1 LIIKKENEGLE
12 RQVNKFNSFGKIGFI
27 FFLLLFIANNLQAQ
41 LISSGNLSSINYAQ
55 PKEYVIGGMTVTGV
69 KYLDQDVLINIS
81 GLKVGETI
89 KVPGETITKA
99 IEKLWKQGLF
109 SDVKIVAQR
118 IIENKIFLEIQ
129 LMERPRLSKFAIQ
142 GVKKSEADDIRDRI
156 HLVRGNQITD
166 NIITNTKIN
175 VKEYFVDKGF
185 YNVEV
190 DITQKP
196 DSNFV
201 NSVILYI
208 KVNPKK
214 RVKIQNIRI
223 HGNMPDEVY
232 KEELVKQDAGFFKTK
247 FKKSPFNDNKLRRKM
262 KDTKQKTW
270 YNVFKS
276 SKYVESN
283 FKVDKDNI
291 IAKYNER
298 GYRDAR
304 IVKDSLS
311 VDGPRTLNLDIWI
324 DEGKKYYFRNITWV
338 GNSKYNSEFLTK
350 YLGINKGDIYNQTLL
365 DDKLFVSEQS
375 LSSLYL
381 DDGYLFFNLTPVE
394 IAIDNDSID
403 IEMRLQEGKQA
414 RVNRVT
420 VIGNT
425 KTNDHVILREI
436 RTKPGDL
443 FRRSDIIRT
452 QRELAQLG
460 YFDPEKLNVTPKP
473 DPATSTVDLEYIVEE
488 KPSDQIELSG
498 GWGAQMIVGTLGLTF
513 NNFSTRNILNKEAW
527 SPLPTGDGQKLSLRA
542 QTNGVYYQ
550 SYSASFMEP
559 WLGGKK
565 PTSLS
570 VSVYHNIIS
579 NGRARESDDYGT
591 MKITGASVG
600 VGRRLQV
607 PDDFFTLYNDLSYQV
622 YNLTKYAYSFMN
634 FPFENG
640 QSNNLS
646 FKTVLSRNS
655 TDQPIYPRRGS
666 DFSLSLQITP
676 PWSLFGDEKDYSSLD
691 ASERYKWIEYHKWKF
706 SGAWYTNIVGKLVLV
721 SKAEFGFLGMYN
733 KNYGHSPFEGFTMG
747 GDGLMSYNM
756 YGSETIALR
765 GYNNNS
771 ITPDNGGNMYDKFVL
786 EMRYPI
792 SLDPSATLYGLVFV
806 EGGNA
811 WSTKDEFSPFNIYR
825 SAGVGV
831 RIFLPMFGKL
841 GVDWAYGYDP
851 VFDIDGRNKNAGGS
865 QFHFIIGQSF

>member
-1 LIIKKENEGLE
+1 MIIKNANEDLE
-12 RQVNKFNSFGKIGFI
+12 KLVNKYSRYSKYLLIGI
-27 FFLLLFIANNLQAQ
+27 LLLGIANISVAQ
-41 LISSGNLSSINYAQ
+41 IISSGNLSQIDYSH
-55 PKEYVIGGMTVTGV
+55 PKEYLIGGITVTGI

-81 GLKVGETI
+81 DLKVGETI
-89 KVPGETITKA
+89 KIPGEGITKA

-109 SDVKIVAQR
+109 SDVKIVATK
-118 IIENKIFLEIQ
+118 IIENRIFIEIQ
-129 LMERPRLSKFAIQ
+129 LQERPRLSKFAIQ

-175 VKEYFVDKGF
+175 VREYFIDKGF

-190 DITQKP
+190 DITQKY

-201 NSVILYI
+201 NSVILFI
-208 KVNPKK
+208 KVDPKK
-214 RVKIQNIRI
+214 RVKIQNIRF
-223 HGNMPDEVY
+223 HGNTKEAEFKAQI
-232 KEELVKQDAGFFKTK
+232 KEEGYSFIERTRKIA
-247 FKKSPFNDNKLRRKM
+247 PFSDRKLRRKL
-262 KDTKQKTW
+262 KETKQKTW
-270 YNVFKS
+270 YNIFKS

-283 FKVDKDNI
+283 YKEDKKNI
-291 IAKYNER
+291 ISKYNEK

-304 IVKDSLS
+304 IIKDSIS
-311 VDGPRTLNLDIWI
+311 VNNEKTLNLDIWI
-324 DEGKKYYFRNITWV
+324 DEGEKYYFRNITWI
-338 GNSKYNSEFLTK
+338 GNTKYSSEFLK
-350 YLGINKGDIYNQTLL
+350 RYLGIKKGDIYNQALL

-394 IAIDNDSID
+394 VLVENDSID

-425 KTNDHVILREI
+425 KTNDRVILREI

-473 DPATSTVDLEYIVEE
+473 DPTTSTVDLEYIVAE

-513 NNFSTRNILNKEAW
+513 NNFSTRNFFNKEAW
-527 SPLPTGDGQKLSLRA
+527 SPLPTGDGQRLSLRA

-550 SYSASFMEP
+550 SYSVSFMEP
-559 WLGGKK
+559 WLGGRK
-565 PTSLS
+565 PNSLS
-570 VSVYHNIIS
+570 LSFYHNIFS
-579 NGRARESDDYGT
+579 NGRAKDDPDRYS
-591 MKITGASVG
+591 MKITGVSVG
-600 VGRRLQV
+600 IGRRLKW
-607 PDDFFTLYNDLSYQV
+607 PDDYFTLYNEISYQLYDLNNYSY
-622 YNLTKYAYSFMN
+622 YNMFTFKD
-634 FPFENG
+634 G
-640 QSNNLS
+640 QANNLS
-646 FKTVLSRNS
+646 FKTVLTRNS
-655 TDQPIYPRRGS
+655 TDQPIYPRKGS
-666 DFSLSLQITP
+666 IFTISLQLTP
-676 PWSLFGDEKDYSSLD
+676 PWSLMDDRDYTKLTDQEK
-691 ASERYKWIEYHKWKF
+691 YKWIEYHKWKF
-706 SGAWYTNIVGKLVLV
+706 SGTWFTNVVGKMVLAA
-721 SKAEFGFLGMYN
+721 KAELGILGMYN
-733 KNYGHSPFEGFTMG
+733 EKYGASPFEGFTMG
-747 GDGLMSYNM
+747 GDGLVSYNL
-756 YGSETIALR
+756 YGKETIALR
-765 GYNNNS
+765 GYENNS
-771 ITPDNGGNMYDKFVL
+771 ITPVRGGNIYDKFL
-786 EMRYPI
+786 MELRYPL
-792 SLDPSATLYGLVFV
+792 SLNPSATLYGLVFV

-811 WSTKDEFSPFNIYR
+811 WTDIEEFNPFNIYR

-841 GVDWAYGYDP
+841 GVDWGYGYDP
-851 VFDIDGRNKNAGGS
+851 VYGRPTANGS

>member
-1 LIIKKENEGLE
+1 LIIRNEKEDLE
-12 RQVNKFNSFGKIGFI
+12 KQANKYNRFNKILLIG
-27 FFLLLFIANNLQAQ
+27 LLLLSIVSILPAQ
-41 LISSGNLSSINYAQ
+41 IISSGKLSAINYST
-55 PKEYVIGGMTVTGV
+55 PKEYIIGGITITGI

-81 GLKVGETI
+81 GLKVGKKI
-89 KVPGETITKA
+89 KIPGESTTKA

-109 SDVKIVAQR
+109 SDVKIVASK
-118 IIENKIFLEIQ
+118 IIEDRIFIEIQ

-156 HLVRGNQITD
+156 HLVRGNQVTD
-166 NIITNTKIN
+166 NIVANTKIN

-190 DITQKP
+190 DITQKQ

-201 NSVILYI
+201 NSVILII

-214 RVKIQNIRI
+214 RVKINAINF
-223 HGNMPDEVY
+223 HGNTGDLVY
-232 KEELVKQDAGFFKTK
+232 KEQLKEQGAGFWERTW
-247 FKKSPFNDNKLRRKM
+247 KKSPFNDAKLKRKL
-262 KDTKQKTW
+262 KETKQRTW

-283 FKVDKDNI
+283 FKEDKKAILD
-291 IAKYNER
+291 KYNEK

-304 IVKDSLS
+304 IVKDSIS
-311 VDGPRTLNLDIWI
+311 VHDSKSLNLDIWI
-324 DEGKKYYFRNITWV
+324 DEGEKYYFRNITWI
-338 GNSKYNSEFLTK
+338 GNTKYSSAFLSK
-350 YLGINKGDIYNQTLL
+350 YLGIQKGDLYNQVLL

-394 IAIDNDSID
+394 VSVENDSID
-403 IEMRLQEGKQA
+403 IEMRIQEGKQA

-420 VIGNT
+420 IVGNT

-473 DPATSTVDLEYIVEE
+473 NQATSTVDLEYIVAE

-513 NNFSTRNILNKEAW
+513 NNFSTRNIFNKEAW
-527 SPLPTGDGQKLSLRA
+527 SPLPTGDGQRLSLRA

-550 SYSASFMEP
+550 SYSVSFMEP

-565 PTSLS
+565 PNSLS
-570 VSVYHNIIS
+570 LSFYHNIFS
-579 NGRARESDDYGT
+579 NGREQSDPDRYS
-591 MKITGASVG
+591 MKITGVSVG
-600 VGRRLQV
+600 LGRRLKW
-607 PDDFFTLYNDLSYQV
+607 PDDYFTLYNEVAYQLYDLDNYSYR
-622 YNLTKYAYSFMN
+622 NMFTFKD
-634 FPFENG
+634 G
-640 QSNNLS
+640 QANNLS
-646 FKTVLSRNS
+646 FKTILKRSSV
-655 TDQPIYPRRGS
+655 DQPIYPRKGS
-666 DFSLSLQITP
+666 DFSVSLQLTP
-676 PWSLFGDEKDYSSLD
+676 PWSLMNGKDYSKMTD
-691 ASERYKWIEYHKWKF
+691 QQKYKWIEYHKWKF
-706 SGAWYTNIVGKLVLV
+706 SGAWFTNVVDKMVLAV
-721 SKAEFGFLGMYN
+721 KGEFGFLGMYN
-733 KNYGHSPFEGFTMG
+733 KEYGPSPFEGFTMG
-747 GDGLMSYNM
+747 GDGLVSYNL
-756 YGSETIALR
+756 YGKETIALR
-765 GYNNNS
+765 GYENNS
-771 ITPDNGGNMYDKFVL
+771 LTPAAGGNIYDKFL
-786 EMRYPI
+786 MEMRYPL
-792 SLDPSATLYGLVFV
+792 SLNPSATLYGLVFV
-806 EGGNA
+806 EGGNT
-811 WSTKDEFSPFNIYR
+811 WSDYDEFSPFNIYR

-841 GVDWAYGYDP
+841 GVDWGYGFDP
-851 VFDIDGRNKNAGGS
+851 VYGRPTANGS

>member
-1 LIIKKENEGLE
+1 MIM
-12 RQVNKFNSFGKIGFI
+12 ST
-27 FFLLLFIANNLQAQ
+27 ANAQ
-41 LISSGNLSSINYAQ
+41 LITSGNFSSIDYSK
-55 PKEYVIGGMTVTGV
+55 PKEYTIGGITVTGI

-89 KVPGETITKA
+89 KVPGELVTKA
-99 IEKLWKQGLF
+99 MESLWKQGLF
-109 SDVKIVAQR
+109 SDVKIVATKVIEDR
-118 IIENKIFLEIQ
+118 IFIEIQ
-129 LMERPRLSKFAIQ
+129 LTERPRLSKFAIQ
-142 GVKKSEADDIRDRI
+142 GAKKSEADDIRDRI
-156 HLVRGNQITD
+156 HLVRGNQVTD
-166 NIITNTKIN
+166 NIIANTKIN
-175 VKEYFVDKGF
+175 VKEYFVEKGF

-201 NSVILYI
+201 NSVILFI
-208 KVNPKK
+208 KIKPHK
-214 RVKIQNIRI
+214 RVKINKIYF
-223 HGNMPDEVY
+223 HGNLQNAEY
-232 KEELVKQDAGFFKTK
+232 KAQLIEQKAK
-247 FKKSPFNDNKLRRKM
+247 FWEIAWRKSPFNDNKLRRKL
-262 KDTKQKTW
+262 KETKQKTW
-270 YNVFKS
+270 YNAFKS

-283 FKVDKDNI
+283 YKEDKKNI
-291 IAKYNER
+291 ISKYNEK
-298 GYRDAR
+298 GYRDAQ
-304 IVKDSLS
+304 IVKDSIS
-311 VDGPRTLNLDIWI
+311 VHSDKTLNLDIWI
-324 DEGKKYYFRNITWV
+324 DEGTKYYFRNITWI
-338 GNSKYNSEFLTK
+338 GNTKYSSDFLSK
-350 YLGINKGDIYNQTLL
+350 YLGIKSGDLYNQALL
-365 DDKLFVSEQS
+365 DDKLFVSEAS

-394 IAIDNDSID
+394 ISVDNDSID
-403 IEMRLQEGKQA
+403 IEMRIQEGKQA
-414 RVNRVT
+414 RINRVT
-420 VIGNT
+420 VVGNT

-473 DPATSTVDLEYIVEE
+473 DPVNASVDLEYIVEE

-513 NNFSTRNILNKEAW
+513 NNFSTRNIFNKEAW

-550 SYSASFMEP
+550 SYSVSFMEP

-565 PTSLS
+565 PNSLS
-570 VSVYHNIIS
+570 VSLYHNIFT
-579 NGRARESDDYGT
+579 NGRAKEDPDRYS
-591 MKITGASVG
+591 MKITGMSVG
-600 VGRRLQV
+600 LGRRLQW
-607 PDDFFTLYNDLSYQV
+607 PDDYFTLYNDISYQL
-622 YNLTKYAYSFMN
+622 YDLNNYSYYDMFSFKDGQANN
-634 FPFENG
+634 F
-640 QSNNLS
+640 S

-666 DFSLSLQITP
+666 NFSLSLQLTP
-676 PWSLFGDEKDYSSLD
+676 PWSLMNNRDYTQLSDQEK
-691 ASERYKWIEYHKWKF
+691 YKWIEYHKWKF
-706 SGAWYTNIVGKLVLV
+706 SGEWYTNLVGKLVLV
-721 SKAEFGFLGMYN
+721 SKAEFGVLGIYN
-733 KNYGHSPFEGFTMG
+733 SDYGASPFEGFTMG
-747 GDGLMSYNM
+747 GDGLVSYNL
-756 YGSETIALR
+756 YGKETIALR
-765 GYNNNS
+765 GYENNS
-771 ITPDNGGNMYDKFVL
+771 ITPREGGNIYDKFLL

-811 WSTKDEFSPFNIYR
+811 WTEWSSFSPFNIYR

-841 GVDWAYGYDP
+841 GVDWGYGFDP
-851 VFDIDGRNKNAGGS
+851 VLGRPTANGS